1 MELNKKVAL
10 FIDCENISSKYI
22 DNIMNELAIYGEVN
36 IRKAYG
42 NWENNTLK
50 SWKEKRFDYALESIH
65 QPPYSKNKNATDIK
79 MTVDIMKILCQ
90 NNNINYIALA
100 TSDSD
105 FTPLVTEI
113 KALGIQVI
121 GFGET
126 KTNNVLQQACSEFFE
141 LNINKDNNI
150 TLENNDELVDLL
162 KNAVDNCADEH
173 GYALVSNIGTYI
185 KNKSSQQAKNF
196 GKFRSW
202 GDIIKKLENI
212 FETSFTNVKQD
223 TMLVKLK

>member
-1 MELNKKVAL
+1 MELNKKIAL

-22 DNIMNELAIYGEVN
+22 DDIMNELAIYGEVN

-42 NWENNTLK
+42 NWENNKLNG
-50 SWKEKRFDYALESIH
+50 WKDKRFDYALESIN
-65 QPPYSKNKNATDIK
+65 QPPYSMNKNATDIK

-90 NNNINYIALA
+90 NNNISYVALA

-113 KALGIQVI
+113 KSLGIQVI

-126 KTNNVLQQACSEFFE
+126 KTNNILQQACSQFLE
-141 LNINKDNNI
+141 LKLSKDINNN
-150 TLENNDELVDLL
+150 LENNHKLVNLL
-162 KNAVDNCADEH
+162 KSAVDNCCDEN
-173 GYALVSNIGTYI
+173 GYALVSKIGMYI

-196 GKFRSW
+196 GNFRRW
-202 GDIIKKLENI
+202 GDIVKKLENI
-212 FETSFTNVKQD
+212 FEISFTNEKQD